1 MRSPW
6 KPLPKHD
13 FGAHFLTAKTFEN
26 TPYFRNSTCA
36 RIFCEELEAARATY
50 GFHILAFVVMPDH
63 IHLLLWWDT
72 GVVISKIAWAVK
84 GRAARRIVAHLKG
97 LVDVNSRVADGNAVG
112 HPQGHPEDEGRVGGG
127 IAFIHPAPILRPVR
141 KALDKP
147 HYRNWQYKIWQQGSG
162 YDFNVYTEH
171 KLLEKIAYIHANP
184 VRAGLAAT
192 PEAYFWSSARTYA
205 GLPAAPPVQITL
217 CTEVL

>member
-72 GVVISKIAWAVK
+72 GVAISKIAWAVK

-97 LVDVNSRVADGNAVG
+97 LVDVNSRVADGHAAG

-127 IAFIHPAPILRPVR
+127 IAFIHPAPSCGLSGRRWISPITVTGNTKSGSRGAAMISTSTLSTNFWKRSPISTLTRCGLVWLLRR
-141 KALDKP
+141 KPISGPAREPTPGCLLP
-147 HYRNWQYKIWQQGSG
+147 PRYK
-162 YDFNVYTEH
+162 
-171 KLLEKIAYIHANP
+171 
-184 VRAGLAAT
+184 
-192 PEAYFWSSARTYA
+192 
-205 GLPAAPPVQITL
+205 
-217 CTEVL
+217 